1 MQEER
6 LTLYMVQH
14 AFSRPDWED
23 EWNAWYAG
31 NLKVLLGVQGLRTG
45 QRFKALDGAPPR
57 YMAVYT
63 VDSPDVFESKAYKDA
78 GGGGTN
84 SQRFRPAYQVWTRN
98 LFEGMDSAPPIREG
112 EYLVCVDSAA
122 ADVDL
127 PGVHLTWMPSTGFH
141 KTTPFRALGVVT
153 EEDAVRRLRGID
165 GVTVYQPISAQQGPL
180 Y

>member
-1 MQEER
+1 M
-6 LTLYMVQH
+6 TIYMVQH

-23 EWNAWYAG
+23 EWNAWYGG
-31 NLKVLLGVQGLRTG
+31 NLKVLLGVQGFRTG

-63 VDSPDVFESKAYKDA
+63 VDSPDVFESRIYKDA

-84 SQRFRPAYQVWTRN
+84 SRRFRPAYEIWIRN
-98 LFEGMDSAPPIREG
+98 LFEGVAVAPNVREG

-122 ADVDL
+122 PDVEL
-127 PGVHLTWMPSTGFH
+127 PGVPLAWLHSTGFH
-141 KTTPFRALGVVT
+141 KTTPYRALGVVAQQ
-153 EEDAVRRLRGID
+153 DAAERVRGVS
-165 GVTVYQPISAQQGPL
+165 GVTVYRPITAQQGPL